1 MLGLLQ
7 SAIRFRR
14 PDIAVTCTEEP
25 QTNVEFSA
33 KFSLRAILIVRAFF
47 HLLAENVRNTL

>member
-1 MLGLLQ
+1 M
-7 SAIRFRR
+7 
-14 PDIAVTCTEEP
+14 TCTEEP